1 MNNIETQ
8 INNILSPIYIFLG
21 EMLIKVN
28 NNILLT
34 NEELEKIN
42 YILIN
47 NSQIEYNN
55 IINNLINVII

>member
-34 NEELEKIN
+34 NEELEKLH

>member
-42 YILIN
+42 YNLIN

>member
-55 IINNLINVII
+55 IINNLINIII